1 MNLIRIL
8 AKYAAIAVVALCL
21 SSPVLADDE
30 TPETNRGAEFQRVRG
45 PIRESVPGGRLLVIA
60 YGIVWAASFLYVGA
74 QWRRQRK
81 IADDLARLEKQ
92 VDAASS
98 SGDAARGPR
107 P

>member
-1 MNLIRIL
+1 MNLIRTL
-8 AKYAAIAVVALCL
+8 AKYAAIAIAALCL

-30 TPETNRGAEFQRVRG
+30 PPEADRGTEFQRVRS

-60 YGIVWAASFLYVGA
+60 YGIVWTAAFFYVGA

-81 IADDLARLEKQ
+81 ISDDLARLEKSIGS
-92 VDAASS
+92 VAAGSPKA
-98 SGDAARGPR
+98 DR